1 MPLVA
6 LSGVT
11 VGLEGQIYTAHVS
24 KQVRRR
30 LMHGQEWV
38 KRNRAPVLLKLP
50 NNRNGLSVSL
60 GYRSSTVDLP
70 PL

>member
-30 LMHGQEWV
+30 LMHGQEEV
-38 KRNRAPVLLKLP
+38 GQTEPRTCAFEIAK
-50 NNRNGLSVSL
+50 
-60 GYRSSTVDLP
+60 
-70 PL
+70 